1 MVLLLL
7 NYDLKIDKLVKT
19 LSYTNSMKSI
29 LSRKNSLIIFMSLI
43 AHFVTTTFTHA
54 SIKEA
59 ELGELLRNSDIL
71 QLSDD
76 NALIVHINLV
86 KDHVLGN
93 ISKVVNDVLRKHYGY
108 TDLEEL
114 SLLHKKTYD
123 LLVVFYVN
131 GVNSLFEESKTVD
144 YACFL
149 GLEIEAISDILEL
162 DYWKSH
168 RNNMLELCMPDVEN
182 LENLIEEHT
191 IWLSQF
197 VDYQSM
203 PKLILFLRA
212 SQELESGRMIGSKNI
227 SGIVKDIFEMES
239 FLNAHK
245 DILEDIVEIESF
257 VNANKNILAVE
268 SFVNANKNILAV
280 ESCMSDD
287 DFDDASSND
296 LSFSQE
302 DE

>member
-268 SFVNANKNILAV
+268 S
-280 ESCMSDD
+280 CMSDD